1 MNVSPMPRWCE
12 RANCSSTSAPCVPS
26 LVSRTFDPPFCQS
39 NVYTWGSLPGSM
51 PLITSVPPWLILT
64 SAKPIPVA
72 TATPGVAAAV
82 GTVAG
87 GIGCPWLWGV
97 MIRLALT
104 LRSSAPR
111 NVSLNPLTNT
121 ATKTTSA
128 TPIISAAA
136 VIAVRPGF
144 RMAFSRASRPG
155 PGASCCER
163 PADDL
168 GERADEVLETIAV
181 PHEDEHRAEA
191 EAKDPGTAPASEEKP
206 CTTISD
212 TADQRAARPGRA

>member
-1 MNVSPMPRWCE
+1 
-12 RANCSSTSAPCVPS
+12 
-26 LVSRTFDPPFCQS
+26 
-39 NVYTWGSLPGSM
+39 M
-51 PLITSVPPWLILT
+51 PLMTSVPPWLILT
-64 SAKPIPVA
+64 WVKPIPVA
-72 TATPGVAAAV
+72 TATPGVVAAV

-87 GIGCPWLWGV
+87 GIVCPWLWGV

-111 NVSLNPLTNT
+111 NVCLNPLTNT

-155 PGASCCER
+155 PGASFWSGQPMTLASGR
-163 PADDL
+163 T
-168 GERADEVLETIAV
+168 RYLETIAV
-181 PHEDEHRAEA
+181 PRKMIIEPRPRRRILE
-191 EAKDPGTAPASEEKP
+191 KAPASEEKP
-206 CTTISD
+206 
-212 TADQRAARPGRA
+212 